1 MAMFG
6 SKDKEQTPVVTPSTS
21 SKEKR
26 VNSVIGEGAAFSGTL
41 RVDGS
46 LVIHGDFEGTVT
58 CTETLVVG
66 KTGRLKAEMDVQSA
80 TIAGR
85 VEGRIFAKERVEL
98 QTGSH
103 FLGDVHSRSFVIQD
117 GVFFQGNCTMGEAQK
132 GAPVAKDPAG
142 TTPRQELG
150 ILKQS

>member
-6 SKDKEQTPVVTPSTS
+6 SKDKEQVMPAAPSS
-21 SKEKR
+21 GAKEKR
-26 VNSVIGEGAAFSGTL
+26 VNSLIGEGATFSGTL

-46 LVIHGDFEGTVT
+46 LVIHGEFEGTIS
-58 CTETLVVG
+58 CTDSLVVG
-66 KTGRLKAEMDVQSA
+66 KTGRLKAEIDVQSA

-85 VEGRIFAKERVEL
+85 VEGRVFAKERVEL
-98 QTGSH
+98 QMGSH

-117 GVFFQGNCTMGEAQK
+117 GVFFQGNCSMGEGQK
-132 GAPVAKDPAG
+132 SGPLPKDPAG
-142 TTPRQELG
+142 TGSKQELG

>member
-6 SKDKEQTPVVTPSTS
+6 SKDKEQQVPAPSS
-21 SKEKR
+21 GPKEKR
-26 VNSVIGEGAAFSGTL
+26 VNSVIGEGSTFNGTL
-41 RVDGS
+41 RVDGT
-46 LVIHGDFEGTVT
+46 VVVHGDFEGALTST
-58 CTETLVVG
+58 DALVVG
-66 KTGRLKAEMDVQSA
+66 KTGRLKAEMDVQNA

-132 GAPVAKDPAG
+132 AAPAPKDPAG
-142 TTPRQELG
+142 TSRQELG